1 MSLLSAKILVPIG
14 FSPQSLIALEQACSL
29 AKIKN
34 AEIILL
40 SVIEEQNIIHSLFTD
55 NKIQDLKI
63 KVKEKLKLV
72 ATEFSSKYKVEIDTM
87 VAKGKVFSQIT
98 DVAEMISADLIIMGT
113 EGHTQ
118 EGFKRFIGSNAERV
132 VRSSHIPVITIKG
145 KEHSKGCKNI
155 ILPLDTEKQ
164 TKEKVTYAIQYAR
177 YWKAKIRLISVALQ
191 KDSDIKNHL
200 QQNLNQ
206 VQKFILDAG
215 VECTAELMQV
225 DQKKSLGDSV
235 LTYATKHHAELII
248 IMTKKE
254 ELSFSEN
261 ISVTARFIIN
271 NSQIP
276 VMSIRPKI
284 PNYIT
289 SPTTAF

>member
-1 MSLLSAKILVPIG
+1 MDLDIYQDGRIKIYNLH
-14 FSPQSLIALEQACSL
+14 L
-29 AKIKN
+29 N
-34 AEIILL
+34 
-40 SVIEEQNIIHSLFTD
+40 VIP
-55 NKIQDLKI
+55 
-63 KVKEKLKLV
+63 LKLFFYYLAYV
-72 ATEFSSKYKVEIDTM
+72 
-87 VAKGKVFSQIT
+87 
-98 DVAEMISADLIIMGT
+98 
-113 EGHTQ
+113 
-118 EGFKRFIGSNAERV
+118 
-132 VRSSHIPVITIKG
+132 
-145 KEHSKGCKNI
+145 
-155 ILPLDTEKQ
+155 
-164 TKEKVTYAIQYAR
+164 
-177 YWKAKIRLISVALQ
+177 
-191 KDSDIKNHL
+191 KNHL